1 MFDDDLPPLDLFS
14 RTFEFLLSR
23 DLAFSAAD
31 SLVLTASECRAT
43 IFFCVLTKFFFAPAD
58 YMFPLSFSLYP

>member
-1 MFDDDLPPLDLFS
+1 MLDDLPSLDLFS
-14 RTFEFLLSR
+14 RTFKFLLSLV
-23 DLAFSAAD
+23 LAFSSGD
-31 SLVLTASECRAT
+31 SLVLTASECKAT